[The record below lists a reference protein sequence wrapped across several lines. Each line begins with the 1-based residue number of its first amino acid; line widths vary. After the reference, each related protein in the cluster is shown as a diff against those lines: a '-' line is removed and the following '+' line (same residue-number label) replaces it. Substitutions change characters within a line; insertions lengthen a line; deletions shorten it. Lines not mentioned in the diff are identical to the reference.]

1 MLDWDSLCCDGSNN
15 RANKCFTRDEPVYL
29 VRAQLQQQTVKAYGH
44 DMPLQVGM
52 TLEGDIMHET
62 RKLYEWVLEPLFSI
76 TGKL

>member
-1 MLDWDSLCCDGSNN
+1 
-15 RANKCFTRDEPVYL
+15 
-29 VRAQLQQQTVKAYGH
+29 VKAYGK

-52 TLEGDIMHET
+52 TLEGDIMHEK

>member
-1 MLDWDSLCCDGSNN
+1 MASQDLQTIGIISPQEQLNN
-15 RANKCFTRDEPVYL
+15 EPVYL
-29 VRAQLQQQTVKAYGH
+29 VRAKLDKQMVKAYGK

-52 TLEGDIMHET
+52 TLEGDIMHEQ